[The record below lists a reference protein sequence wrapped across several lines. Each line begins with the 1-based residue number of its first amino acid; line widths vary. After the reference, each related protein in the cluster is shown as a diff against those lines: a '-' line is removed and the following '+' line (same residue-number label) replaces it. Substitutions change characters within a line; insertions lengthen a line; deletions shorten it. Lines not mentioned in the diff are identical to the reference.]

1 MTTINLATDLEDQGI
16 TTPVPVKAGMY
27 MWGATS
33 SNDSTVRAQLAI
45 HIGDVGPVPLSDSF
59 IDMITTQVVF
69 LPDCTV
75 SVSVFTERGATAS
88 VALVRFGDV
97 VGHVSETSTVEE
109 FPGFDDPIG

>member
-1 MTTINLATDLEDQGI
+1 MTTINLATALENEGT

-33 SNDSTVRAQLAI
+33 SNDSTVRAQLSI
-45 HIGDVGPVPLSDSF
+45 HIGDVGPVPMSESF
-59 IDMITTQVVF
+59 IDLYSSQIVF

-75 SVSVFTERGATAS
+75 SVSVLTERGSTAN

-97 VGHVSETSTVEE
+97 VGHVTETET
-109 FPGFDDPIG
+109 FDGPIFDEPIG